1 MRGDVPCRDTGRVR
15 TAGDRSPGARLV
27 AALVLVVPALAA
39 CGAPA
44 SGPVAAPTVTV
55 RPDAVVK
62 AAAPS
67 PVVPTPTPTLVPPST
82 PTPAATPA
90 PAPPVPAYTG
100 TVSALTPEVVVRMS
114 ASWRPGC
121 PVPLEDLRYVTV
133 THHGFEGQV
142 SQGELVVHADVADG
156 IVEVFRALFAAGY
169 PIRSMR
175 LVDDFG
181 ADDDAS
187 MAADNTSAFNCR
199 AITGGTAW
207 SEHAYGRAIDVNPVE
222 NPYVIGRHVA
232 PPAGRA
238 FASRTPAPGVI
249 LADDVVV
256 RAFAAAGWR
265 WGGYWDSPVDYQHF
279 SVSGR

>member
-1 MRGDVPCRDTGRVR
+1 MRALRGGSVVVV
-15 TAGDRSPGARLV
+15 V
-27 AALVLVVPALAA
+27 AAVLVGA
-39 CGAPA
+39 CSAEA
-44 SGPVAAPTVTV
+44 VPVATPSTVAVAPV
-55 RPDAVVK
+55 PSPKSAP
-62 AAAPS
+62 PS
-67 PVVPTPTPTLVPPST
+67 PVAPTPTPTPT
-82 PTPAATPA
+82 PTSAF
-90 PAPPVPAYTG
+90 VG
-100 TVSALTPEVVVRMS
+100 TVAVLTPDLVERMA

-142 SQGELVVHADVADG
+142 VQGELVVHADVADG
-156 IVEVFRALFAAGY
+156 IVGVFRALFDAGY

-199 AITGGTAW
+199 AITGGTEW

-222 NPYVIGRHVA
+222 NPYVRGRHVA
-232 PPAGRA
+232 PPAGRE
-238 FASRTPAPGVI
+238 FAERRARPGVI
-249 LADDVVV
+249 LAGDAVVQ
-256 RAFAAAGWR
+256 AFAAAGWH
-265 WGGYWDSPVDYQHF
+265 WGGDWASPVDYQHF

>member
-1 MRGDVPCRDTGRVR
+1 MRTV
-15 TAGDRSPGARLV
+15 ADRPTGARLV
-27 AALVLVVPALAA
+27 AALAGLGVLVLVLVLGA
-39 CGAPA
+39 CG
-44 SGPVAAPTVTV
+44 GPTSDARAIATVTV
-55 RPDAVVK
+55 PPDAVAK

-67 PVVPTPTPTLVPPST
+67 PVVPTPTPTPTPTAT
-82 PTPAATPA
+82 PTPTPT
-90 PAPPVPAYTG
+90 PTPTSAYSG
-100 TVSALTPEVVVRMS
+100 TVSALSPETVARMH

-142 SQGELVVHADVADG
+142 QQGELVVHADVADG
-156 IVEVFRALFAAGY
+156 IVEVFQALFDAGY

-222 NPYVIGRHVA
+222 NPYVVGRHVA

-249 LADDVVV
+249 LADDAVV
-256 RAFAAAGWR
+256 RAFAAAGWQ

>member
-1 MRGDVPCRDTGRVR
+1 MR
-15 TAGDRSPGARLV
+15 TAGDRSSGGHRV
-27 AALVLVVPALAA
+27 AALAGVVVLAVGLAGCGPSAGEPVTPA
-39 CGAPA
+39 
-44 SGPVAAPTVTV
+44 TVTV
-55 RPDAVVK
+55 EPDAVAK
-62 AAAPS
+62 AAAPA
-67 PVVPTPTPTLVPPST
+67 PVVPTPTPTPT
-82 PTPAATPA
+82 PTPAPTPTS
-90 PAPPVPAYTG
+90 AYHG
-100 TVSALTPEVVVRMS
+100 TVSTLTPEVVARMS

-142 SQGELVVHADVADG
+142 LPGELVVHADVADG
-156 IVEVFRALFAAGY
+156 IVEVFRALFDAGY
-169 PIRSMR
+169 PIRSVR

-222 NPYVIGRHVA
+222 NPYVVGRHVA

-238 FASRTPAPGVI
+238 FAARTPAPGVI
-249 LADDVVV
+249 LADDAVV
-256 RAFAAAGWR
+256 RAFAAAGWQ